1 MVWVIPMQGQLS
13 LFDHINN
20 KDGNEMNKDEFLNEF
35 KKVLEIDSN
44 QEITENIVLNDLE
57 EYDSLAVLGI
67 ISMVDENFGKKIT
80 AVDFKNFSTIN
91 DLINFIG
98 QDKFK

>member
-1 MVWVIPMQGQLS
+1 
-13 LFDHINN
+13 
-20 KDGNEMNKDEFLNEF
+20 MNKDEFLNEF

-67 ISMVDENFGKKIT
+67 ISMVDENFSKKIT
-80 AVDFKNFSTIN
+80 AADFKGFSTIN
-91 DLINFIG
+91 DLINCIG